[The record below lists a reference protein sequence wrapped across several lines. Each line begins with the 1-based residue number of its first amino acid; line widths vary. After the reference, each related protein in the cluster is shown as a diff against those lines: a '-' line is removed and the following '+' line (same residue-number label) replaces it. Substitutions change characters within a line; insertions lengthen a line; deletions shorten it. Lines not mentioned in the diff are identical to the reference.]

1 MTMNMDDW
9 RGKKVTVI
17 GLGIE
22 GEDLAR
28 FFAARGARVTASD
41 AKPREALG
49 ARAGDLERLGVRLS
63 LGGNDPADVAGA
75 DLICVSQGVP
85 LSNPAVRA
93 ARESGTAVESMTSL
107 FMQWWPGPMAGIT
120 GSSGKTTTTSLVDAM
135 FTAAGRPHVLGGNIG
150 IGLLS
155 LLESP
160 APGAWAVLEISHTQ
174 LTLAARSP
182 DVAGL
187 LNVTPNHLDQ
197 FTWDEYVDLKSRI
210 FRFQR
215 ADDTCVFNAEDAV
228 SSELRR
234 AAPSRQL
241 LFAIESDHGADGTF
255 VAGGALML
263 RHAGGTER
271 LLPVSEIPLRGRHN
285 VANVAAAAAFA
296 SACGIEGGAIV
307 EAVRAFRAPPH
318 RIELVAEVEGVS
330 YYNDSI
336 ATTPE
341 RTLAALRSF
350 EEPVV
355 LLLGGRDKHLPLE
368 ELVAVAAAR
377 CRAVVCFGEAREL
390 LAGAMEGH
398 GRPVERVE
406 LLSAAVA
413 SARRYARPGDV
424 VLLSPACTSFDAY
437 PNFER
442 RGEHFRALVAE
453 FSPTEARR

>member
-1 MTMNMDDW
+1 MTMEIGSW
-9 RGKKVTVI
+9 RGRKVTVI

-28 FFAARGARVTASD
+28 FFAARGATVTASD

-75 DLICVSQGVP
+75 DLVCVSQGVP
-85 LSNPAVRA
+85 LTNAAVRA
-93 ARESGTAVESMTSL
+93 AREAGTPVESMTSL
-107 FMQWWPGPMAGIT
+107 FMRWWPGPIAGIT

-135 FTAAGRPHVLGGNIG
+135 FTAAGQPHVLGGNIG

-155 LLESP
+155 LLDSP
-160 APGAWAVLEISHTQ
+160 SPGTWAVLEISHTQ
-174 LTLAARSP
+174 LTLAGRSP
-182 DVAGL
+182 DMACL

-215 ADDTCVFNAEDAV
+215 ADDACVFNAEDTV
-228 SSELRR
+228 STDLRSSC
-234 AAPSRQL
+234 PSRQL
-241 LFAIESDHGADGTF
+241 LFGIEADHGADGAF
-255 VAGGALML
+255 VAGGMLML
-263 RHAGGTER
+263 RRRGVVQQ
-271 LLPVSEIPLRGRHN
+271 LLPISDIPLRGRHN
-285 VANVAAAAAFA
+285 VANAAAAAAFA
-296 SACGIEGGAIV
+296 SACGIEAGPIV
-307 EAVRAFRAPPH
+307 EAVRRFRPPPH
-318 RIELVAEVEGVS
+318 RIELVAEVDGVS
-330 YYNDSI
+330 YYDDSI

-368 ELVAVAAAR
+368 ELAHTAAAR
-377 CRAVVCFGEAREL
+377 CRAVICFGEARDL
-390 LAGAMEGH
+390 LAGAIEGR

-406 LLSAAVA
+406 LLSDAVDA
-413 SARRYARPGDV
+413 ARRYALPGDA

-453 FSPTEARR
+453 LAPTEARP